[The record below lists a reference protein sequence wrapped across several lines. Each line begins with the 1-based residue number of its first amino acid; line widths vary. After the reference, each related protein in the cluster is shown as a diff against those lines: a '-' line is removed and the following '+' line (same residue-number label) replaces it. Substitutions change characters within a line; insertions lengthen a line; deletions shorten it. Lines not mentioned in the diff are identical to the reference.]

1 MAYKLYYWSG
11 IPGRGEFVR
20 LSLEEA
26 GASYE
31 DVSLE
36 KGGDALVAQFGK
48 DTKVLHPSFAPP
60 FLQDGDVLVG
70 QTSAILLYLG
80 PRLKLTPDDPALALW
95 VHQIQL
101 TIADMVKEAHDVH
114 HPVRT
119 DKYYEDQIPEAR
131 KYAKGFRKLRI
142 PKYLAWFETVL
153 SRNPDGPDFLAGNKL
168 SYADLSLFH
177 LVEGLKY
184 AFPNAMKPALKEA
197 RHVSRLC
204 KAVSMRPRI
213 KAYLKSDRRKDFNE
227 SGVFRHYPALD
238 KRKA

>member
-20 LSLEEA
+20 LALEEA

-48 DTKVLHPSFAPP
+48 DPKILHPSFAPP
-60 FLQDGDVLVG
+60 FLQDDDVLVG

-119 DKYYEDQIPEAR
+119 DKYYEDQIAEAR
-131 KYAKGFRKLRI
+131 KYAKGFRKHRI
-142 PKYLAWFETVL
+142 PKYLTWFETVL

-168 SYADLSLFH
+168 SYADLSLYH
-177 LVEGLKY
+177 LIEGLKY
-184 AFPNAMKPALKEA
+184 AFPNAMKPALKEVK
-197 RHVSRLC
+197 HVSRLC
-204 KAVSMRPRI
+204 KAVSLRPHI

-238 KRKA
+238 KRKS